1 MCIEISSR
9 SLCSLHIFQKAHES
23 NTLELEGMVFTVQRP
38 YSDVINYVPLFLYHH
53 SELPNQAYKCCKMEQ
68 SIGTTILSSL
78 WLAEYIQHLSFQIY
92 SEISIIKRLNFRAL
106 LFLSHYRQFAHLYT
120 STALL

>member
-1 MCIEISSR
+1 M
-9 SLCSLHIFQKAHES
+9 
-23 NTLELEGMVFTVQRP
+23 
-38 YSDVINYVPLFLYHH
+38 FLYHH

-106 LFLSHYRQFAHLYT
+106 LFSSHYRQFAHHSTSLNVHTTSNLVIASSFNYLHTILLILIISLVARPKLTFRKKFNLYIII
-120 STALL
+120 